1 MEGNRER
8 NFHPGVSPGLG
19 LEWNAMMKLCEG
31 SYASSEEFRPTET
44 IRSKRVSQCKYDG
57 VRLPVINVPV
67 RNCLTPGVQNPFKA
81 FISYICRTW
90 ESYLFATPVA
100 G

>member
-1 MEGNRER
+1 MI
-8 NFHPGVSPGLG
+8 
-19 LEWNAMMKLCEG
+19 KLNKG

-44 IRSKRVSQCKYDG
+44 IRSKRASQCKHDG
-57 VRLPVINVPV
+57 VRLPVINVSV
-67 RNCLTPGVQNPFKA
+67 RFRLTPGVQNQSKA

-90 ESYLFATPVA
+90 KSYLFATPVA